1 MIYLF
6 INVVFMIFFMTICHI
21 ILKLNP
27 SSHLE
32 VYQHQIDDHVETL
45 ENTQSLNQVIQN
57 LKVDNQDGRTL
68 NTEPNEGVSKNC
80 ISRVIN
86 NKPFITLLL
95 GNPRLRFLPLLVY
108 PYFGPFVSG
117 VSITLARCLAG
128 FASSDPSEGQY
139 SNFVGVEPFLYVIFI
154 PFGALFSY
162 LVVNKALQHYDTIY
176 VVPLFKVFD
185 LMHHILSGA
194 IFLSELADYSSTN
207 LLYFITG

>member
-6 INVVFMIFFMTICHI
+6 VNIVLMIFFMTICHI

-27 SSHLE
+27 SSHIE
-32 VYQHQIDDHVETL
+32 AYQQQIDDRTDTL
-45 ENTQSLNQVIQN
+45 ENTQNLNQVIQN
-57 LKVDNQDGRTL
+57 LRVDNQEGRTL
-68 NTEPNEGVSKNC
+68 NTEPNEDMSRNC
-80 ISRVIN
+80 VSRVIE
-86 NKPFITLLL
+86 NKSLVTKTL

-117 VSITLARCLAG
+117 VAITLARCLAG

-139 SNFVGVEPFLYVIFI
+139 SNFVGVEPFLYIIFI

-207 LLYFITG
+207 LLYFMTG